1 MSDTKEWWEDSYP
14 ARYYAYSNTA
24 SLLGG
29 YPSVGW
35 IDVSIYSSTSTW
47 IPAAA
52 DMIALTEDQW
62 NARSLGP
69 QIVKDGAVVTYTP
82 STAVTLDGAST
93 ATAGTALTLT
103 VGLNGTGPASAVT
116 VNLSDGSACGK
127 FSSNTLT
134 FDEAGETT
142 QTVTYTPAA
151 AGMVAVSAT
160 NTGSLT
166 NPDTLSI
173 TVSATS

>member
-69 QIVKDGAVVTYTP
+69 QIVKDGKVQDYIAP
-82 STAVTLDGAST
+82 AST
-93 ATAGTALTLT
+93 DTDTTGTT
-103 VGLNGTGPASAVT
+103 S
-116 VNLSDGSACGK
+116 
-127 FSSNTLT
+127 
-134 FDEAGETT
+134 
-142 QTVTYTPAA
+142 
-151 AGMVAVSAT
+151 SAT
-160 NTGSLT
+160 
-166 NPDTLSI
+166 
-173 TVSATS
+173 TSTSTS